1 MAYLTTL
8 PAEYYL
14 FALTLAGTA
23 VLHRHALVIALAG
36 LGALLILITGND
48 TCPGA
53 SVQ

>member
-1 MAYLTTL
+1 MGDVTGL

-14 FALTLAGTA
+14 FALTLAGIA
-23 VLHRHALVIALAG
+23 VLHRHALMIALAG